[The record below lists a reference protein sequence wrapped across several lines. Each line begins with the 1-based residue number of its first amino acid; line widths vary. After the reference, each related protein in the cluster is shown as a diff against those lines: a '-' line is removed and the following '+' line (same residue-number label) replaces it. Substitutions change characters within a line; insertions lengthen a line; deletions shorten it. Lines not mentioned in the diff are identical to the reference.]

1 MTTIKDVARIAGVS
15 VASVSRVIN
24 NGPKVSQQTRDK
36 VSKIMRDLGYTPNA
50 NARALVKRKSM
61 TIGVVIPELTDPF
74 FANLAH
80 SVDVIARQNSMQLL
94 LSTALQ
100 SPESEQEAINLL
112 VEQRCQI
119 IVLHSK
125 QLSDDALISL
135 CNKMPQLVLIDR
147 FVERIKHKCIWLDNR
162 EGGKIAARHL
172 MSLNHRAMACV
183 SSKYTIE
190 DPLLRLTG
198 FKDELNK
205 SGIILNDELI
215 QYAEPNQQGG
225 EKATQYLLAS
235 GKPFTA
241 IFAYNDA
248 MAIGVITALE
258 DNGFRVP
265 HDVSVLGFDDG
276 LIARYAKPRLTTLH
290 YPIDE
295 MAQKAALLAFNS
307 ANEPQNSGAETF
319 KYLPYLVKRES
330 TSYVIENN
338 ATQSNHVNKNISISL
353 QDAEE

>member
-24 NGPKVSQQTRDK
+24 NGPKVSQETRDR

-80 SVDVIARQNSMQLL
+80 SVDAIARQNNMQLL

-100 SPESEQEAINLL
+100 SADSEQEAINLL
-112 VEQRCQI
+112 IEQRCQTI
-119 IVLHSK
+119 ILHSK
-125 QLSDDALISL
+125 QLSDDALILL
-135 CNKMPQLVLIDR
+135 CKKMPQLVLIDR
-147 FVERIKHKCIWLDNR
+147 FVESIKHKCVWLDNT

-172 MSLNHRAMACV
+172 MSLKHRKMACIT
-183 SSKYTIE
+183 SKYTIE
-190 DPLLRLTG
+190 DPMLRLTG
-198 FKDELNK
+198 FKHELSK
-205 SGIILNDELI
+205 SGISLDDDLI

-225 EKATQYLLAS
+225 EKATQYLLAC

-258 DNGFRVP
+258 DNGLRVP
-265 HDVSVLGFDDG
+265 YDVSVLGFDDG
-276 LIARYAKPRLTTLH
+276 LIARYSKPRLTTLH
-290 YPIDE
+290 YPIVE
-295 MAQKAALLAFNS
+295 MAQKATALALNS
-307 ANEPQNSGAETF
+307 TNEVQNSSELTY
-319 KYLPYLVKRES
+319 KYLPHLVKRES
-330 TSYVIENN
+330 TSICN
-338 ATQSNHVNKNISISL
+338 L
-353 QDAEE
+353 